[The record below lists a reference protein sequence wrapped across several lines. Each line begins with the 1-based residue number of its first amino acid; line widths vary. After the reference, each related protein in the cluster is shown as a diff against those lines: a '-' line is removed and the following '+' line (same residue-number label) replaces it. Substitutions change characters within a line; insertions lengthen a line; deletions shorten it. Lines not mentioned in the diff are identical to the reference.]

1 MRCSPDTPSPCP
13 NQNSVFCTFPKP
25 ISPLLSPI
33 SVTSN
38 HSLQAR
44 TWWSRRN
51 PPPHH
56 LPQPVRYKILC
67 IPLYGSLQSLPYPH
81 HHCLH
86 ISGTL
91 CLTCTAVR
99 ATSLV
104 SQSPTLLPV
113 PFPHSLHHPQS
124 YFSEMQITPLLRP
137 FRIKANF
144 KWPSVPFR
152 WPLPK

>member
-1 MRCSPDTPSPCP
+1 MYSRHLKSMSQSELNVLYFPQTYFTSSIPHLCHFQLFTPGE
-13 NQNSVFCTFPKP
+13 NLV
-25 ISPLLSPI
+25 
-33 SVTSN
+33 VTQES
-38 HSLQAR
+38 S
-44 TWWSRRN
+44 
-51 PPPHH
+51 PHH
-56 LPQPVRYKILC
+56 LPQPVRYKILP

-81 HHCLH
+81 HHCRH
-86 ISGTL
+86 SSGTL
-91 CLTCTAVR
+91 CLACTAIR

-104 SQSPTLLPV
+104 SQSPALLPI

-144 KWPSVPFR
+144 KWPSVPFH